1 MISLIKNIGEYY
13 LEDREKDTKQRI
25 SSCES
30 QEAFRHSIGHNQQ
43 NMSPNQIDTEIRG
56 YGDTAID
63 DDLLFDSTVTHPSSS
78 VILFYMTLILIVEMG
93 GTLNNYRVYSP
104 IYI

>member
-1 MISLIKNIGEYY
+1 MNLKKHFVIPL
-13 LEDREKDTKQRI
+13 DTTSRI
-25 SSCES
+25 CHRTKS
-30 QEAFRHSIGHNQQ
+30 
-43 NMSPNQIDTEIRG
+43 IRG
-56 YGDTAID
+56 YGDTALD

-104 IYI
+104 IYIYIYIYMLSGCKNV